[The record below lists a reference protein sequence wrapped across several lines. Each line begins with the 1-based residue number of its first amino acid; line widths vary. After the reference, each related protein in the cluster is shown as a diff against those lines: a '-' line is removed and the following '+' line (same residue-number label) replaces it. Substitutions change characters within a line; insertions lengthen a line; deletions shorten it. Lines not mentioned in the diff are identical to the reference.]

1 MNETEFVTFVL
12 KFLWL
17 PLIGAASWITKSYF
31 DKLDKRLTQAE
42 QSEKTLRDKIVSLEM
57 ELTKNYYDKIEIKE
71 HIVEPFQLSLAE
83 TKGELK
89 AFSAILASI
98 HKDLGIIKFRL
109 GEGRESKN
117 EQ

>member
-1 MNETEFVTFVL
+1 VSESEFITFVL

-31 DKLDKRLTQAE
+31 DKLDRILTEAE
-42 QSEKTLRDKIVSLEM
+42 RSEKALREKISSLEM
-57 ELTKNYYDKIEIKE
+57 ELNKNYYDKIEIKQ
-71 HIVEPFQLSLAE
+71 HIIEPFQLSLAE

-89 AFSAILASI
+89 AFSAILTSI

-109 GEGRESKN
+109 GEGSGIKN